1 MSQAPDEIRITDDTT
16 LSDKEEMTRL
26 DALPAQWRALVARQR
41 SDQFEAVVP
50 YIERFKLKLSCE
62 NTNVQRAVQPHELI
76 FMSNESISAQ
86 RSQRQDP
93 FLLSWFCIVVTRAL
107 HVSTSLFARGREEH
121 T

>member
-26 DALPAQWRALVARQR
+26 DALPAQWQVLVAQQR

-50 YIERFKLKLSCE
+50 YVERFKLKHSCE
-62 NTNVQRAVQPHELI
+62 NADVQRAVQSHEPI

-86 RSQRQDP
+86 RSQRQDL
-93 FLLSWFCIVVTRAL
+93 FLPSWLCIVLTRAL
-107 HVSTSLFARGREEH
+107 HVSASLFARGFW
-121 T
+121 